1 MSKQI
6 TQNQWLPTI
15 ISIAVGATVWFM
27 FESAINTSGL
37 TSDFS
42 YWWAGYAIMFL
53 AAGLLGYFFS
63 QRPWRWG
70 IYIVIAHVVV
80 ASLRSKGDHSMLPL
94 ELIFFGLMAVL
105 FVLASY
111 LGAWLSRKLG
121 QQT

>member
-6 TQNQWLPTI
+6 TQNQWLPSI
-15 ISIAVGATVWFM
+15 VSIAVGACVWFM
-27 FESAINTSGL
+27 FESIISTSGV
-37 TSDFS
+37 TGGFT
-42 YWWAGYAIMFL
+42 YWWAGYAVMFL
-53 AAGLLGYFFS
+53 AAGLLGYLFN

-70 IYIVIAHVVV
+70 IYIVIAHVVM
-80 ASLRSKGDHSMLPL
+80 ASIRSKGDHSMLPL
-94 ELIFFGLMAVL
+94 ELIFYALLALL